1 MGGSF
6 DPIHSAHIAAAQE
19 AIDQLDLNWVYL
31 VPAGAPYH
39 REETVASAQQ
49 RMTMTA
55 LAIEGDSR
63 LRVSDVDLVRSGNTY
78 TIDTVCDLQNQF
90 AESNPADTAEWYL
103 ILGAD
108 AYAGFARWRD
118 PEEIVN
124 RTNLIVITRP
134 GTDLEEM
141 VEFPAKVIRVTGW
154 DISSTEIRN
163 KLAEGKPVD
172 GLLPAVVIE
181 YIRDNDVYSPTKR
194 K

>member
-181 YIRDNDVYSPTKR
+181 YIRDNDLYSPTKR

>member
-19 AIDQLDLNWVYL
+19 AIDHFDLNWVFL
-31 VPAGAPYH
+31 VPAGTPYH

-49 RMTMTA
+49 RLSMAA
-55 LAIEGDSR
+55 LAVEGDSR
-63 LRVSDVDLVRSGNTY
+63 LRVSDVDLIRSGNTY
-78 TIDTVCDLQNQF
+78 TIDTICDLQSQF
-90 AESNPADTAEWYL
+90 AASNPTDTAEWYL

-108 AYAGFARWRD
+108 AYASLARWRD

-124 RTNLIVITRP
+124 RTTLIVITRP

-141 VEFPAKVIRVTGW
+141 VEFPARVIRVAGW

-181 YIRDNDVYSPTKR
+181 YIRDNDLYSPMKR

>member
-31 VPAGAPYH
+31 VPAGTPYH

-124 RTNLIVITRP
+124 RTALIVITRP

-181 YIRDNDVYSPTKR
+181 YIRDNDLYSPTKR